1 MDILFTETVYVPAP
15 GFCIAFL
22 FLLIAASI
30 YLGWSASETNDDFP
44 FAISCISILVSATF
58 LIFSFIAGGVYE
70 KEYVY
75 VNQADVSVEE
85 ILEYE
90 VVADLGDVIK
100 LEKIK

>member
-1 MDILFTETVYVPAP
+1 MDILFTETVWVSPP
-15 GFCIAFL
+15 VLCIAFL
-22 FLLIAASI
+22 ILLIGASI
-30 YLGWSASETNDDFP
+30 YLGWASAECSEELP
-44 FAISCISILVSATF
+44 FVMACIAIMISATV
-58 LIFSFIAGGVYE
+58 LVAVFIAGGLYE

-75 VNQADVSVEE
+75 VNQADASIEE

>member
-1 MDILFTETVYVPAP
+1 MDILFTETVWVSPP
-15 GFCIAFL
+15 VLCIAFL
-22 FLLIAASI
+22 ILLIGASI
-30 YLGWSASETNDDFP
+30 YLGWAASEVNDDFP
-44 FAISCISILVSATF
+44 FIISCIAILTSATF
-58 LIFSFIAGGVYE
+58 LVFSFITGGLHE

-75 VNQADVSVEE
+75 VNLADVTLEE

>member
-1 MDILFTETVYVPAP
+1 MDILFTETVYASNPVL
-15 GFCIAFL
+15 CIAFL
-22 FLLIAASI
+22 ILLIAASI
-30 YLGWSASETNDDFP
+30 YLGWASSEGSEDFP
-44 FAISCISILVSATF
+44 FIMSCIAIMISTAVLV
-58 LIFSFIAGGVYE
+58 FSFITGGIYE

-75 VNQADVSVEE
+75 VNQADVTLEE

>member
-1 MDILFTETVYVPAP
+1 MDILFTETVYTSNPVL
-15 GFCIAFL
+15 CIAFL
-22 FLLIAASI
+22 ILLIGASI
-30 YLGWSASETNDDFP
+30 YLGWSASEVNDDMP
-44 FAISCISILVSATF
+44 FIMSCIAILTSATF
-58 LIFSFIAGGVYE
+58 LVFSFITGGICE

>member
-1 MDILFTETVYVPAP
+1 MDILFTETVYIPTP
-15 GFCIAFL
+15 IPCIAFL
-22 FLLIAASI
+22 ILLIGASVYI
-30 YLGWSASETNDDFP
+30 GWATSEGSEEFP
-44 FAISCISILVSATF
+44 FVMAFVAIMISAAVLAVVSIT
-58 LIFSFIAGGVYE
+58 GGLYE

-75 VNQADVSVEE
+75 VNQADVTLEE

>member
-1 MDILFTETVYVPAP
+1 MI
-15 GFCIAFL
+15 
-22 FLLIAASI
+22 
-30 YLGWSASETNDDFP
+30 
-44 FAISCISILVSATF
+44 SATV
-58 LIFSFIAGGVYE
+58 LVANFIAGGLYE

-75 VNQADVSVEE
+75 VNQADISIEE

>member
-1 MDILFTETVYVPAP
+1 MDILFTETVWVSPP
-15 GFCIAFL
+15 FLCIAFL
-22 FLLIAASI
+22 ILLVGASI
-30 YLGWSASETNDDFP
+30 YLGWAASECDEEFP
-44 FAISCISILVSATF
+44 FVMACVAIMISAAVLVAN
-58 LIFSFIAGGVYE
+58 FITGGLYK

-75 VNQADVSVEE
+75 VSQADVSVEE

>member
-1 MDILFTETVYVPAP
+1 MDILFTETVYASNPVL
-15 GFCIAFL
+15 CIAFL
-22 FLLIAASI
+22 ILLIAASI
-30 YLGWSASETNDDFP
+30 YLGWASSEGSEDFP
-44 FAISCISILVSATF
+44 FIMSCIAIMISAAVLV
-58 LIFSFIAGGVYE
+58 FSFITGGLYE

-75 VNQADVSVEE
+75 VNQADVTLEE

>member
-1 MDILFTETVYVPAP
+1 MDILFTETVWVSPP
-15 GFCIAFL
+15 VLCIAFL
-22 FLLIAASI
+22 ILLIGASI
-30 YLGWSASETNDDFP
+30 YLGQCSEELPFVMACITIMISA
-44 FAISCISILVSATF
+44 AVLVAN
-58 LIFSFIAGGVYE
+58 FITGGLYE

-75 VNQADVSVEE
+75 VNQSDVTLEE

>member
-1 MDILFTETVYVPAP
+1 MDILFTETVYASTP
-15 GFCIAFL
+15 GLNIAFL
-22 FLLIAASI
+22 FLLVAASI
-30 YLGWSASETNDDFP
+30 YLGWSASETNDDIP
-44 FAISCISILVSATF
+44 FIMSCITILISATF
-58 LIFSFIAGGVYE
+58 LVFSFITGGIYE

-75 VNQADVSVEE
+75 VNQANVSVEE